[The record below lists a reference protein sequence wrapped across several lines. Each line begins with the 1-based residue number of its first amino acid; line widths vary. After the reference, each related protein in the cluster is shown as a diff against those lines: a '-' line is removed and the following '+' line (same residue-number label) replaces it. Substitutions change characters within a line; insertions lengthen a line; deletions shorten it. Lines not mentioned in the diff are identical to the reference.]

1 MNITNSLW
9 SVYYIPLE
17 EELIM
22 KGALIV
28 FEGIDGSGKAT
39 QSSLLTKKLKQEGK
53 SVMHISFPDYASPA
67 SSLVK
72 MYLNGDF
79 GSKPTDV
86 NPHAASL
93 LYALYL

>member
-17 EELIM
+17 EEFIM

-39 QSSLLTKKLKQEGK
+39 QSSLLTKK
-53 SVMHISFPDYASPA
+53 
-67 SSLVK
+67 
-72 MYLNGDF
+72 
-79 GSKPTDV
+79 
-86 NPHAASL
+86 
-93 LYALYL
+93 

>member
-72 MYLNGDF
+72 MYLN
-79 GSKPTDV
+79 
-86 NPHAASL
+86 
-93 LYALYL
+93 